1 MIIIDKLFLAKWPDG
16 SYSVL
21 DAEDKVELYSKL
33 DREGDPHCAIIF
45 EIIFDEEDGFHL
57 KFEVGKQHDEIFVN
71 AEVEQEYAEPAKL
84 KKTKFPKDIF
94 VKYLARV
101 TGKPLTKIK
110 TIPDEKIKEIEDGL
124 GNSE

>member
-16 SYSVL
+16 SCSVL
-21 DAEDKVELYSKL
+21 DAKDKAELYDKL
-33 DREGDPHCAIIF
+33 DRESDPDFATLF
-45 EIIFDEEDGFHL
+45 EIKFHEEYGFHL
-57 KFEVGKQHDEIFVN
+57 KFEVGKQRDEIFVDT
-71 AEVEQEYAEPAKL
+71 EVEQEYAEPAKL

-110 TIPDEKIKEIEDGL
+110 TIPDEKIKEIKDGL
-124 GNSE
+124 GNS